1 MPATASARSDPVTR
15 HWSSRTLHLPS
26 RATAA
31 LWGAA
36 TGAFGGHALM
46 LPRSTIRGL
55 STVLAIAFVVLTFVR
70 NNVFADLI
78 RCLVVATF
86 RALQRFRRIR
96 RRYPTHVA
104 ACLGM
109 GTRRP
114 FPTPAQEEEEDFP
127 KLYSTLAASV
137 VGSLVVGT
145 LPLLPTWLGALLGLA
160 AGGYLTTRP
169 TARGDLAR
177 TVGARV
183 VALLRE
189 SAAVNRELRV
199 LPACGAVAEVV
210 WDRLLFLDRQHRIRD
225 KVTGAVGWMYQQA
238 MSAATSAGRN
248 NDVND
253 RPEDNESEDDR
264 RRQRTRRPTTAERRE
279 DEYNRTDRQQ
289 RQRRPTTTVREENRG
304 PMNHHHQ
311 RREDEN
317 WKAAADD
324 RREDEYNADPQARR
338 QRRPTTGV
346 REENRMPIKD
356 AGEDEYYT
364 SDDSQRRRRQG
375 RQQPDRPAKRGW
387 FGSRQKDDNDD
398 DGVVDDVQQDT
409 DDDFRERRNS
419 NTERQPAVW
428 TERDQDDETF
438 HSGAR
443 EEDDDSFFEGFPSR

>member
-15 HWSSRTLHLPS
+15 HWSARTLHLPS

-46 LPRSTIRGL
+46 LPQGTIRGL
-55 STVLAIAFVVLTFVR
+55 STVLAVTFVVLTFVR

-86 RALQRFRRIR
+86 RAVQRFRRIR

-189 SAAVNRELRV
+189 SAAINRELRV

-238 MSAATSAGRN
+238 MSAATSSAGSN
-248 NDVND
+248 NNNVND
-253 RPEDNESEDDR
+253 RPEDNQSEDDR
-264 RRQRTRRPTTAERRE
+264 RRQRTRRPTTADRRE
-279 DEYNRTDRQQ
+279 DEYNRTDPQR
-289 RQRRPTTTVREENRG
+289 RQRRPTSTVREENRR
-304 PMNHHHQ
+304 PMNH
-311 RREDEN
+311 RGREDEN

-324 RREDEYNADPQARR
+324 RREDEYIADPQARR
-338 QRRPTTGV
+338 RRPTTGV

-356 AGEDEYYT
+356 VGEDEYYT
-364 SDDSQRRRRQG
+364 ADDLQRGQRQG
-375 RQQPDRPAKRGW
+375 RQKPDRPAKRGW
-387 FGSRQKDDNDD
+387 FGSRRKDDNDD
-398 DGVVDDVQQDT
+398 DGVVDDVQRDA
-409 DDDFRERRNS
+409 DDGFRERRNG
-419 NTERQPAVW
+419 NTGRQPAVW
-428 TERDQDDETF
+428 GERDRDDETF
-438 HSGAR
+438 HSEAR